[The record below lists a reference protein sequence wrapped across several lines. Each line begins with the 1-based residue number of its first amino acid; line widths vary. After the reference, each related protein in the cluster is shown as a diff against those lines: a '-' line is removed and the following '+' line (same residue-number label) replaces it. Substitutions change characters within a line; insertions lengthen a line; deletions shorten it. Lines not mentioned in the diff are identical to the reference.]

1 MRKQLKK
8 TIGKRELLTY
18 YITSLV
24 GVGILIVPGI
34 AAQIAG
40 PASLISWLLLIIISC
55 PVAFVFAQ
63 MSILVPDSGGVPAFV
78 EHSFGKYY
86 GKSLSVLLVFTMV
99 IGNPVMGLASAHYLK
114 SIVQFDSE
122 LLPLIGYGF
131 MLISI
136 IFNLIGL
143 RTSGKIQSI
152 ALFLLI
158 SGLLIVI
165 FTALPKTQVDYLV
178 PFAPNGWKAVGTAIT
193 VCFFSFLG
201 WENVSSIAE
210 EVKDPEKTFR
220 AVIPWAIISVG
231 VLYLSIAFVY
241 ITVVSP
247 NMQGKDITIFS
258 SILRTVFGDNIQTIG
273 GIYALSLLILA
284 TNSWVL
290 GASRQTYSLARDEII
305 FPSFSQLSSKSGT
318 PTRAILFLG
327 FAYGVV
333 IWIVSISGSS
343 EEWLIKIAN
352 ANFLLIYMSAF
363 IAGIRVFTRKKLKL
377 FSCFALFSTSIFIPF
392 FGWTILFSLFLLFLI
407 FIYIHFSTIA
417 KAKPDYPR
425 TSK

>member
-8 TIGKRELLTY
+8 TVGKRELLTY

-40 PASLISWLLLIIISC
+40 PASIISWLLLTIISC

-86 GKSLSVLLVFTMV
+86 GKSLSVLLVFTMIV
-99 IGNPVMGLASAHYLK
+99 GNPVMGLASAHYLK
-114 SIVQFDSE
+114 GIVQFDLE
-122 LLPLIGYGF
+122 WLPLIGYGF

-143 RTSGKIQSI
+143 RTSSKIQSI
-152 ALFLLI
+152 ALFILI
-158 SGLLIVI
+158 SGLLIII

-178 PFAPNGWKAVGTAIT
+178 PFAPNGWKAVGTAMT

-210 EVKDPEKTFR
+210 EVKDSEKTFR

-247 NMQGKDITIFS
+247 DMQGKDITILS
-258 SILRTVFGDNIQTIG
+258 SILKTVFGNHIQAIG
-273 GIYALSLLILA
+273 GVFALSLLILS

-305 FPSFSQLSSKSGT
+305 FPSFSKLSSRSGT

-327 FAYGVV
+327 LAYGVV
-333 IWIVSISGSS
+333 ILIMSLFGSS
-343 EEWLIKIAN
+343 EKWLIKIAN

-363 IAGIRVFTRKKLKL
+363 VSSIRVFSSKRLKFYSYL
-377 FSCFALFSTSIFIPF
+377 ALFSTSVFIPF
-392 FGWTILFSLFLLFLI
+392 FGWAILFSLFLLIL
-407 FIYIHFSTIA
+407 IYIYIYLSIRIKT
-417 KAKPDYPR
+417 KPDCP
-425 TSK
+425 

>member
-40 PASLISWLLLIIISC
+40 PASIISWLLLTIISC

-63 MSILVPDSGGVPAFV
+63 MSIVVPDSGGIPAFV

-86 GKSLSVLLVFTMV
+86 GKSLSVLLFFTMIV
-99 IGNPVMGLASAHYLK
+99 GNPVMGLASAHYLK
-114 SIVQFDSE
+114 GIVQFDLE
-122 LLPLIGYGF
+122 WLPLIGYGF

-136 IFNLIGL
+136 IFNLVGL
-143 RTSGKIQSI
+143 RTSSKIQSI
-152 ALFLLI
+152 ALFILI
-158 SGLLIVI
+158 SGLLIII

-178 PFAPNGWKAVGTAIT
+178 PFTPNGWKAVGTAMT

-210 EVKDPEKTFR
+210 EVKDPGKTFK
-220 AVIPWAIISVG
+220 AVIPWALISVG
-231 VLYLSIAFVY
+231 VLYLSITFVY

-247 NMQGKDITIFS
+247 NMQGKDITILS
-258 SILRTVFGDNIQTIG
+258 SILKTVFGDNIQTIG
-273 GIYALSLLILA
+273 GVYALSLLILA

-290 GASRQTYSLARDEII
+290 GASRLTYALARDEII
-305 FPSFSQLSSKSGT
+305 FSSFSELSLKSKT
-318 PTRAILFLG
+318 PTKAILFLG
-327 FAYGVV
+327 LAYGVV
-333 IWIVSISGSS
+333 ILIMALFGSS

-363 IAGIRVFTRKKLKL
+363 VAGIRVFSSWKLKF
-377 FSCFALFSTSIFIPF
+377 FSYLALFSTSVFIPF
-392 FGWTILFSLFLLFLI
+392 FGRAILFSLLLFFI
-407 FIYIHFSTIA
+407 ICIYIYLSTKTKINH
-417 KAKPDYPR
+417 DYL
-425 TSK
+425 